1 MKYVL
6 IFWKQ
11 KYSLCSSYLQ
21 SPKDIHLLKEI
32 SIFKY
37 MGTDELIIENDEITT
52 NLKVDDTTLPS
63 ST

>member
-1 MKYVL
+1 MEYVP

-11 KYSLCSSYLQ
+11 KYSLSSSYLQ
-21 SPKDIHLLKEI
+21 SPKYKHLLKEI
-32 SIFKY
+32 FIFKD

-52 NLKVDDTTLPS
+52 NPKVDDTTLPS

>member
-1 MKYVL
+1 MEYVP

-11 KYSLCSSYLQ
+11 KYPLSSSYLQ
-21 SPKDIHLLKEI
+21 SPKYIHLLKEI
-32 SIFKY
+32 SIFKD

-52 NLKVDDTTLPS
+52 NPKVDDTTLPS